1 VRSSIASCI
10 AAFGIVAAPIF
21 AQPTSSPVQRISAAD
36 FAALPIVEKPLLS
49 PDGHKIAALHTQE
62 GKTTILIFDADH
74 PEAPP
79 KGMPINKTSVFALRW
94 AGNRRL
100 LLTIKLT
107 QSMGDFV
114 VPYLRLVSIDVG
126 GDGGVTILDKKSDGV
141 LAGDVLYTDP
151 TGSWAL
157 VASQS
162 DASSYPSVKRVDL
175 ATGAAT
181 VVEKDKEGIWDWYA
195 DDQGVVR
202 AGVSY
207 TDHHWKIWYRDK
219 PGEPLQVIKG
229 KTDENDDSAVDKFI
243 FRGDESWVV
252 TNEKTGRFGL
262 YRYDTKNG
270 GIGSAIFESPDV
282 DVKDVNYDHATGRV
296 KAVAYEDD
304 RPRYKWLDAESSRLQ
319 ERLDKALPQAAN
331 LPIDWSDD
339 DQRALVYSSS
349 GSDPGRYFLLDL
361 KASRMSPV
369 LDPFPQIDPALLA
382 EVTAVHYHARDGLAL
397 NGYLTLPRG
406 LEARGLP
413 LILMPHGGPF
423 ERDHW
428 QYDPIVQ
435 FLANRGY
442 AVLQPEFRGSTG
454 YGKSFVEKGYGEWGR
469 KMQDDLN
476 DGVDWLA
483 RSGRIDPK
491 RVCIV
496 GSSYGGYAAMWGAV
510 RNPERYRCAASFAG
524 VSDLPALLRTS
535 REVFSA
541 TRYYREWRT
550 KVVGV
555 ENVDLKSVSPLNH
568 ISELKVPLLIGHGE
582 KDERVPVKQ
591 SRQMVDALARVGAP
605 VSSIFYKD
613 EGHGFDKS
621 ADLEDWLKRLEG
633 FLAKYNP
640 A

>member
-1 VRSSIASCI
+1 MRSSIASCI

-331 LPIDWSDD
+331 LPI
-339 DQRALVYSSS
+339 
-349 GSDPGRYFLLDL
+349 GR
-361 KASRMSPV
+361 
-369 LDPFPQIDPALLA
+369 
-382 EVTAVHYHARDGLAL
+382 
-397 NGYLTLPRG
+397 
-406 LEARGLP
+406 
-413 LILMPHGGPF
+413 
-423 ERDHW
+423 
-428 QYDPIVQ
+428 
-435 FLANRGY
+435 
-442 AVLQPEFRGSTG
+442 
-454 YGKSFVEKGYGEWGR
+454 
-469 KMQDDLN
+469 
-476 DGVDWLA
+476 
-483 RSGRIDPK
+483 
-491 RVCIV
+491 
-496 GSSYGGYAAMWGAV
+496 
-510 RNPERYRCAASFAG
+510 
-524 VSDLPALLRTS
+524 
-535 REVFSA
+535 
-541 TRYYREWRT
+541 
-550 KVVGV
+550 
-555 ENVDLKSVSPLNH
+555 
-568 ISELKVPLLIGHGE
+568 
-582 KDERVPVKQ
+582 
-591 SRQMVDALARVGAP
+591 
-605 VSSIFYKD
+605 
-613 EGHGFDKS
+613 
-621 ADLEDWLKRLEG
+621 
-633 FLAKYNP
+633 
-640 A
+640 